1 MRSSMRERIREI
13 VIKKVENWFAGDSQD
28 EKLLS
33 DFVIFEEKISNT
45 IVVLFVNCKIKKC
58 FPRAAVN

>member
-28 EKLLS
+28 EKLLT

-45 IVVLFVNCKIKKC
+45 DRSIVRKL
-58 FPRAAVN
+58 